1 MFSTSTLDGSGL
13 SSRVPFLPPNSLIT
27 PNQYRADARLSK
39 LFPIKEKI
47 QGAFYFEVFNVS
59 NSVAYTGITNQ
70 VYQEA
75 KGILTL
81 TPTAYGVGSS
91 DGGFPDGTQA
101 RRMQIGVRVTF

>member
-1 MFSTSTLDGSGL
+1 MI
-13 SSRVPFLPPNSLIT
+13 PIT
-27 PNQYRADARLSK
+27 D
-39 LFPIKEKI
+39 KI
-47 QGAFYFEVFNVS
+47 RGAFYFEAFNVS

-101 RRMQIGVRVTF
+101 RRMQIGLRVIF